1 MTLLSVINLW
11 PPFGG
16 SVQTGISGPF
26 DVAAMQCYVAGPAAA
41 ECYVAGYEE
50 SQVYVAGMV
59 AGEVDN

>member
-1 MTLLSVINLW
+1 MTIVSVLSLW

-16 SVQTGISGPF
+16 TQGVSGPF

-50 SQVYVAGMV
+50 GEVYVAGI
-59 AGEVDN
+59 AAAEVDN

>member
-16 SVQTGISGPF
+16 TQGVAGPF
-26 DVAAMQCYVAGPAAA
+26 DVAAMQCYVAGAAA
-41 ECYVAGYEE
+41 ADSYVAGFEE
-50 SQVYVAGMV
+50 AEVYVAGMV